1 MRGSCCGCDLPMLS
15 VGAPQP
21 ARHRRVEATAR
32 AGFAELSPKSAANR
46 AHSRGDSWRV
56 RSYSLHTEMF
66 NRAGVENAGPVQE
79 MEMEP
84 VLSSQRYETR
94 PPAASVPQ
102 RADGIIEARLW
113 IEEYAWLHGI
123 LKSDANVCPTFRFPD
138 LISAAV
144 SLSLARPDGHEDI
157 FRFLGTQLVLR
168 PPSTARRRE
177 SMWRAQYEQLRGL
190 QRSPANRHP
199 NPNFQLDQL
208 TTACVAQA
216 PPPAATQELD
226 PFSPPPAGRPP
237 AWRANPPPACAAAS
251 WPPTP
256 DLVRPCRSR
265 AATHPGTRAGIHGT
279 SHATTSV
286 HPPLCAHHP

>member
-32 AGFAELSPKSAANR
+32 GGFAELSPKTAAKR

-66 NRAGVENAGPVQE
+66 NRAGLENAGPVQE
-79 MEMEP
+79 IEMEP

-123 LKSDANVCPTFRFPD
+123 LKSDANVCPPFRFPD

-216 PPPAATQELD
+216 RHIDEDGTRLLLPARPNMAAPAGNAPAPPRAPAGASPFPPPPPRAA
-226 PFSPPPAGRPP
+226 PRGPGHPPASLR
-237 AWRANPPPACAAAS
+237 RRI
-251 WPPTP
+251 
-256 DLVRPCRSR
+256 L
-265 AATHPGTRAGIHGT
+265 ATHT
-279 SHATTSV
+279 
-286 HPPLCAHHP
+286 

>member
-1 MRGSCCGCDLPMLS
+1 
-15 VGAPQP
+15 
-21 ARHRRVEATAR
+21 
-32 AGFAELSPKSAANR
+32 
-46 AHSRGDSWRV
+46 
-56 RSYSLHTEMF
+56 
-66 NRAGVENAGPVQE
+66 
-79 MEMEP
+79 MEP

-94 PPAASVPQ
+94 PPAPSTPP

-144 SLSLARPDGHEDI
+144 SLSLAQPDGREVI
-157 FRFLGTQLVLR
+157 SLLRGAQLVLR

-177 SMWRAQYEQLRGL
+177 SMWRAQYEQLRDL

-216 PPPAATQELD
+216 RRLD
-226 PFSPPPAGRPP
+226 E
-237 AWRANPPPACAAAS
+237 
-251 WPPTP
+251 
-256 DLVRPCRSR
+256 D
-265 AATHPGTRAGIHGT
+265 GTRLLLQARLNMAERAGSAPAHGE
-279 SHATTSV
+279 HERR
-286 HPPLCAHHP
+286 